1 MQMEVILL
9 ERVAKLGQM
18 GDVVKVKPGYAR
30 NFLLPRKKALR
41 ATKENRAYF
50 ETQRKKLETVNLERR
65 QEAEKVAEKM
75 KDFSVVLIRQASE
88 ALQLYGSVSARDIA
102 IAATE
107 SGVHIERPQVNLE
120 KAIKALGLYSV
131 DIVLHPEVS
140 VPIKVNVAR
149 STEEAD
155 FQAKGGVLVAET
167 ERAQQELQEQLA
179 AQEAAMLEKAK
190 STAEAAFKAEKAQAE
205 GEGEGEAVEAA
216 AEEDKGSKKK
226 KSAKDTA
233 ADADADAGEAKADKK
248 KKKK

>member
-1 MQMEVILL
+1 MQMQVILL
-9 ERVAKLGQM
+9 ERVGRLGQM

-41 ATKENRAYF
+41 ATKENLAYF
-50 ETQRKKLETVNLERR
+50 ETQRKKLEATNLERK

-75 KDFSVVLIRQASE
+75 KDFSVTLIRSASE

-102 IAATE
+102 VAATE
-107 SGVHIERPQVNLE
+107 AGVQIDRHQVNLD
-120 KAIKALGLYSV
+120 KALKALGLYSV
-131 DIVLHPEVS
+131 DIILHPEVS
-140 VPIKVNVAR
+140 TPIKVNIAR
-149 STEEAD
+149 SAEEAE

-190 STAEAAFKAEKAQAE
+190 ATADAAFKAEASD
-205 GEGEGEAVEAA
+205 GEAA
-216 AEEDKGSKKK
+216 AAEAGAAGDEEKGSKKK
-226 KSAKDTA
+226 AAKESAEEPA
-233 ADADADAGEAKADKK
+233 EGKADKK

>member
-1 MQMEVILL
+1 MEVILL
-9 ERVAKLGQM
+9 ERVGHLGQM

-41 ATKENRAYF
+41 ATKENLAYF
-50 ETQRKKLETVNLERR
+50 ETQRKRLEAVNLERR
-65 QEAEKVAEKM
+65 SEAEKVAEKM

-102 IAATE
+102 QAATE
-107 SGVHIERPQVNLE
+107 AGVTIDRHQVNLD

-149 STEEAD
+149 SPEEAD

-167 ERAQQELQEQLA
+167 ERAALELQEQMA
-179 AQEAAMLEKAK
+179 AQEAAMLERSQAKA
-190 STAEAAFKAEKAQAE
+190 AEAAEAGEAEGDTPDAEAAPADAGDSGKAEK
-205 GEGEGEAVEAA
+205 
-216 AEEDKGSKKK
+216 KNKK
-226 KSAKDTA
+226 
-233 ADADADAGEAKADKK
+233 
-248 KKKK
+248 

>member
-1 MQMEVILL
+1 MQVILL

-41 ATKENRAYF
+41 ATKENLAYF
-50 ETQRKKLETVNLERR
+50 ETQRKRLETTNLERK
-65 QEAEKVAEKM
+65 QEAEQVAEKM
-75 KDFSVVLIRQASE
+75 KDFSVVLIRSASE

-102 IAATE
+102 QAATE
-107 SGVHIERPQVNLE
+107 AGVQIDRHQVNLD
-120 KAIKALGLYSV
+120 KALKALGLYSV

-140 VPIKVNVAR
+140 VPIKVNIAR
-149 STEEAD
+149 SAEEAE

-179 AQEAAMLEKAK
+179 AQQAAMLEKAK
-190 STAEAAFKAEKAQAE
+190 ATADAAFKAEAAE
-205 GEGEGEAVEAA
+205 GEAATAEAA
-216 AEEDKGSKKK
+216 DAGAEEKGSKK
-226 KSAKDTA
+226 KSAKDA
-233 ADADADAGEAKADKK
+233 AATDDDGEAKADKK

>member
-1 MQMEVILL
+1 MQMQVILL

-41 ATKENRAYF
+41 ATKENIAYF
-50 ETQRKKLETVNLERR
+50 ETQRKRLEATNLERK

-88 ALQLYGSVSARDIA
+88 ALQLYGSVSARDVA
-102 IAATE
+102 QAATE
-107 SGVHIERPQVNLE
+107 AGVQIDRHQVNLD

-149 STEEAD
+149 SAEEAD

-167 ERAQQELQEQLA
+167 ERAAQELQEQMA
-179 AQEAAMLEKAK
+179 AQEAAMLERSQAQAAAPAEGE
-190 STAEAAFKAEKAQAE
+190 TPAAEAAPAEASESGEADGEKAE
-205 GEGEGEAVEAA
+205 
-216 AEEDKGSKKK
+216 
-226 KSAKDTA
+226 
-233 ADADADAGEAKADKK
+233 KK

>member
-1 MQMEVILL
+1 MQMQVILL

-41 ATKENRAYF
+41 ATKENIAYF
-50 ETQRKKLETVNLERR
+50 ETQRKRLEATNLERK

-75 KDFSVVLIRQASE
+75 KDFSVVLIRSASE
-88 ALQLYGSVSARDIA
+88 ALQLYGSVSARDVA
-102 IAATE
+102 QAATE
-107 SGVHIERPQVNLE
+107 AGVQIDRHQVNLD

-149 STEEAD
+149 SAEEAD

-167 ERAQQELQEQLA
+167 ERAAQELQEQMA
-179 AQEAAMLEKAK
+179 AQEAAMLERSQAQAAAPAEGE
-190 STAEAAFKAEKAQAE
+190 TPAAEAAPAE
-205 GEGEGEAVEAA
+205 
-216 AEEDKGSKKK
+216 
-226 KSAKDTA
+226 
-233 ADADADAGEAKADKK
+233 AGETAEPDSEKTEKK